1 MLRWLQWTSR
11 SDFSGLPVFNKTGSV
26 AAFRFQG
33 TVMVGISFSHLRLS
47 GNCDV
52 CCCSWD
58 FCHFEIIETSVLSFK
73 DSQVQQASSL
83 SIWMHKTDA
92 KPLLLF
98 LLLTTSLLAFCPSFL
113 PHLLICLLEATQK
126 HLKWDISCWDR
137 EYSWQCHCLLLMA
150 PAFSCLLP
158 RQTSVLLW
166 AWLAAVHL
174 IRRRCLAAHA
184 QNRLFD
190 VAPHPCQT
198 PQH

>member
-1 MLRWLQWTSR
+1 MS
-11 SDFSGLPVFNKTGSV
+11 
-26 AAFRFQG
+26 AAG
-33 TVMVGISFSHLRLS
+33 
-47 GNCDV
+47 
-52 CCCSWD
+52 D

-73 DSQVQQASSL
+73 HFQVQQASSL
-83 SIWMHKTDA
+83 SIWMHKMDA
-92 KPLLLF
+92 KPFLLF
-98 LLLTTSLLAFCPSFL
+98 LLFDHLSIILLSFL

-137 EYSWQCHCLLLMA
+137 EYSWQHHCLLLMA

-166 AWLAAVHL
+166 ARLAAVHL
-174 IRRRCLAAHA
+174 IWRRCLAAHA